1 MYGSGVLQELP
12 QAKGEDMAKLLIL
25 EGPDAGSKFE
35 FTSGRVLVG
44 RGEECAI
51 RLNQGSISRQHAVF
65 TFLGDAWQLEDLNSQ
80 NGVMVQGELI
90 TRVELRDNAAIRF
103 GTINAQFEIG
113 PEITSSAPPERGAA
127 EATAAAAEPE
137 RLTTTVAP
145 TSAPQEVTAADIKE
159 MGQVTGRILEEFSRV
174 IIGQRQVAE
183 ELLIA
188 LAAGGHC
195 LMIGLPGLA
204 KTLMVSTLAQ
214 ILKLRFKRVQFTPD
228 LMPSDIIG
236 TDVLDVDEST
246 GRKSFRFIKGPIFT
260 NMLLADEINR
270 TPPKTQ
276 AALLEAMQEKQVTA
290 SNQMFKLAPPFFVL
304 ATQNPLEQEG
314 TYPLPEA
321 QLDRFMFNI
330 LVDYPDADEEEAIVM
345 ATTSRRAVDL
355 RQVLSGE
362 DLVRL
367 QGVVRDLPVSPH
379 VVKYA
384 TRLVRMT
391 RPKDPE
397 APQFIRDHVHCG
409 AGPRAAQ
416 CLILGAK
423 ARAIL
428 QGRLNVSCADVKSL
442 ALPVLRH
449 RLFTNFTADSEGI
462 TPDDLVLRLLEAV
475 PEPTMADY
483 AKK

>member
-1 MYGSGVLQELP
+1 MS
-12 QAKGEDMAKLLIL
+12 KLIIL
-25 EGPDAGSKFE
+25 EGPDAGARFSFD
-35 FTSGRVLVG
+35 SGRVLIG
-44 RGEECAI
+44 RGEECQI
-51 RLNQGSISRQHAVF
+51 RLNQGSISRQHAAL
-65 TFLGDAWQLEDLNSQ
+65 TFMGDCWQIEDLNSQ
-80 NGVMVQGELI
+80 NGIFIDG
-90 TRVELRDNAAIRF
+90 TRIGRQRLNASTRIRL
-103 GTINAQFEIG
+103 GTINVMFEAG
-113 PEITSSAPPERGAA
+113 PEIQAPRPVAARGSDVPPSASASMDDI
-127 EATAAAAEPE
+127 EAIG
-137 RLTTTVAP
+137 TTT
-145 TSAPQEVTAADIKE
+145 SA
-159 MGQVTGRILEEFSRV
+159 ILNEFGRV
-174 IIGQRQVAE
+174 IIGQKQVAE

-188 LAAGGHC
+188 IAAGGHC

-214 ILKLRFKRVQFTPD
+214 ILQLQFKRVQFTPD

-236 TDVLDVDEST
+236 TDVLDIDEQT
-246 GRKSFRFIKGPIFT
+246 GRKNFRFIKGPVFT

-290 SNQMFKLAPPFFVL
+290 SNQIFKLPPPFFVL

-330 LVDYPDADEEEAIVM
+330 LVDYPAAEEEEAIVM
-345 ATTSRRAVDL
+345 ATTSRRDIKL
-355 RQVLSGE
+355 RQVLGAE

-367 QGVVRDLPVSPH
+367 QAVVRDLPVSPH

-391 RPKDPE
+391 RPGDAESPE
-397 APQFIRDHVHCG
+397 FIRANLHCG

-416 CLILGAK
+416 CLVLGAK
-423 ARAIL
+423 ARAVL
-428 QGRLNVSCADVKSL
+428 HGRLNVSCSDVKAL

-449 RLFTNFTADSEGI
+449 RIFTNFTADSEGL
-462 TPDDLVLRLLEAV
+462 TADTLVSRLLEAV
-475 PEPTMADY
+475 PEPDARDY
-483 AKK
+483 Q